1 MKQRGGRL
9 RSALR
14 NGHTITHLSCLR
26 RRGDEI
32 WPPWLARAP
41 GSVDVSTLSGD
52 SFHAEYCL
60 HICADRART
69 SAVRRHGLPGHCP
82 RPLHRSRLASGL
94 AVPVT
99 QIKFGVPLA
108 PYPEALD
115 IHLLRGQSTGNLHD
129 HLYVQDAADSKWK
142 SVVAEYT
149 GNDIE
154 ISFVPVLVDRRPK
167 RLLAKSTLSP

>member
-1 MKQRGGRL
+1 
-9 RSALR
+9 
-14 NGHTITHLSCLR
+14 
-26 RRGDEI
+26 
-32 WPPWLARAP
+32 
-41 GSVDVSTLSGD
+41 VDVSTLSGD

-99 QIKFGVPLA
+99 QIKFGVPWA

-115 IHLLRGQSTGNLHD
+115 IHLLRSQSTGNLHD

-154 ISFVPVLVDRRPK
+154 ISFVPVFKIVHDDTIPVYSNFGISVDKKTGRV
-167 RLLAKSTLSP
+167 SVDNTWTSDGSPHNFILEAFISDNGNGITWI